1 MLFFFIKIMTLLK
14 KIFFNRSPIA
24 MSIKKGNLE
33 MFKLFIDRKDVILKG
48 REIDDED
55 KDENDKR
62 PIIILKFSF
71 FE

>member
-1 MLFFFIKIMTLLK
+1 
-14 KIFFNRSPIA
+14 